1 MSATTGRANAPMNQT
16 AKQSKRR
23 IKKSPPAQA
32 PQPPKKSIKDST
44 ESMEIGR
51 SSGFAQNAKELN
63 KSSGVGA
70 SIVKDSLMFKEIAEQ
85 HDSNAVPRK
94 SSNTIRIEGG
104 AANEVSE
111 DKGKKSQQYTI

>member
-1 MSATTGRANAPMNQT
+1 
-16 AKQSKRR
+16 
-23 IKKSPPAQA
+23 
-32 PQPPKKSIKDST
+32 
-44 ESMEIGR
+44 MEKGR

-85 HDSNAVPRK
+85 HDSNDVPRK

-111 DKGKKSQQYTI
+111 DKGKNDAFEARGTSPVPDTMHPLQGCGRRDHHAAAEGDARTRRHFHHTNRLL